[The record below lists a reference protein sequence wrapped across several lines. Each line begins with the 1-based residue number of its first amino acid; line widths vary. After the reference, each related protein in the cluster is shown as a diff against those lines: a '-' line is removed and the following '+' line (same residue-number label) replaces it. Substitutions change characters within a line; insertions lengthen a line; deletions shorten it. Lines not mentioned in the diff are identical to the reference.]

1 MQIPAEIIPYLS
13 LAALVGMVVGS
24 LAVWFWMIRRMHR
37 LSTEKAVLESRL
49 KAQEDLQQEREETLE
64 LAGARL
70 TASFESLAGRS
81 LKANMDTFLTL
92 ARENLGKHQERSK
105 SELSERQRAI
115 ENLVKPITEA
125 LKKTEQQISEIE
137 KERHEAYGQIRTHLE
152 TMTRDQQALRL
163 ETRNLVKAL
172 RRPEVR
178 GRWGELTLHRVVE
191 LAGMVEHCDFVEQQH
206 FDTGEGAIRPDMV
219 VRMPEGRE
227 VIVDVKTPL
236 DAYLEAIEA
245 EDDTTRDAAL
255 ARHTRNVKERVREL
269 ASKNYWAQFKKSPEF
284 VILFIP
290 GEQFLAAALD
300 QDPGLQ
306 EDAMRQRVF
315 LTTPTSLVGLLKIV
329 AYGWRQL
336 ALAENAERIRDLGED
351 LYHRLTTFTTHLSKL
366 GRQLSGSV
374 EAFNSAVGSLDRQVL
389 PGARKFTEMGIQ
401 PKKPLPDLDQIEKS
415 TRSIEVASEADDEIT
430 PRLAEK
436 SQQ

>member
-1 MQIPAEIIPYLS
+1 MQIPAESIPYLS
-13 LAALVGMVVGS
+13 LAVLVGLIVGS

-37 LSTEKAVLESRL
+37 LGTEKAVLESQL
-49 KAQEDLQQEREETLE
+49 KAQEDLQQEREKALE

-81 LKANMDTFLTL
+81 LKANMETFLTL
-92 ARENLGKHQERSK
+92 ARENLGTHQERAK
-105 SELSERQRAI
+105 GELSERQRAI

-125 LKKTEQQISEIE
+125 LKKTEQQITEIE
-137 KERHEAYGQIRTHLE
+137 KDRHEAYGRIRTHLE
-152 TMTRDQQALRL
+152 TMSRDQQALQL

-191 LAGMVEHCDFVEQQH
+191 LAGMVERCDFVEQEH
-206 FDTGEGAIRPDMV
+206 VDTSEGAIRPDMV

-227 VIVDVKTPL
+227 VVVDVKTPL

-306 EDAMRQRVF
+306 EEAMRQRVF

-336 ALAENAERIRDLGED
+336 ALAENAERIRDLGEE
-351 LYHRLTTFTTHLSKL
+351 LYRRLTAFTTHLSKL

-401 PKKPLPDLDQIEKS
+401 SKKPLPDLEQIEKS
-415 TRSIEVASEADDEIT
+415 TRSVEVASEADDEIT
-430 PRLAEK
+430 PRIAK
-436 SQQ
+436 K

>member
-1 MQIPAEIIPYLS
+1 MQIPAEIVPWLI
-13 LAALVGMVVGS
+13 LAAFVGLVAGALS
-24 LAVWFWMIRRMHR
+24 VWFRMTRRLHQLR
-37 LSTEKAVLESRL
+37 TEKAVLESQL
-49 KAQEDLQQEREETLE
+49 KAQEDLQQEREEALQF
-64 LAGARL
+64 ASARL

-81 LKANMDTFLTL
+81 LKANMETFLTL
-92 ARENLGKHQERSK
+92 ARENLGKHQERAK
-105 SELSERQRAI
+105 GELSERQQAI

-125 LKKTEQQISEIE
+125 LKKAEQQIAEIE
-137 KERHEAYGQIRTHLE
+137 KERREAYGRIGTHLE
-152 TMTRDQQALRL
+152 AMTRDQQALQL

-172 RRPEVR
+172 RKPEVR

-191 LAGMVEHCDFVEQQH
+191 LAGMVEHCDFVEQEH
-206 FDTGEGAIRPDMV
+206 VDTGEGAIRPDMI

-227 VIVDVKTPL
+227 LVIDVKTPL

-245 EDDTTRDAAL
+245 DDDTTRDAAL
-255 ARHTRNVKERVREL
+255 ARHTRNVKDRVREL

-306 EDAMRQRVF
+306 EEAMRQRVF

-336 ALAENAERIRDLGED
+336 SLAENAERIRDLGED
-351 LYHRLTTFTTHLSKL
+351 LYRRLTTFTTHLSKL

-401 PKKPLPDLDQIEKS
+401 SKKPLPDLEQIEKS
-415 TRSIEVASEADDEIT
+415 TRSIEVADEADDEIT
-430 PRLAEK
+430 PRIAEK
-436 SQQ
+436 K